1 MALAWQGIWEW
12 RSLGRGALPR
22 GVGRGGA
29 AQATPIH
36 RKPRGYQWVL
46 AARESPRS
54 RKGSRYAWEGPQDGP
69 GTRDIPSS
77 CSLRA
82 GPQLHLQVNPPHLLT
97 VFLPEAWPAEKPPG
111 GGGFR
116 SGWPWF
122 CPSSMAREHLC
133 VWGPTCKMRMTHRGR
148 ERLSTPSPSCGWS
161 PTHTV
166 LPRDTWEK

>member
-82 GPQLHLQVNPPHLLT
+82 GPQLHLQVNPPISSPCS
-97 VFLPEAWPAEKPPG
+97 FLKPGLQKSPPEEEASGQDGRGSVPAPWLVNTSVPG
-111 GGGFR
+111 
-116 SGWPWF
+116 
-122 CPSSMAREHLC
+122 
-133 VWGPTCKMRMTHRGR
+133 V
-148 ERLSTPSPSCGWS
+148 
-161 PTHTV
+161 
-166 LPRDTWEK
+166 PRAK